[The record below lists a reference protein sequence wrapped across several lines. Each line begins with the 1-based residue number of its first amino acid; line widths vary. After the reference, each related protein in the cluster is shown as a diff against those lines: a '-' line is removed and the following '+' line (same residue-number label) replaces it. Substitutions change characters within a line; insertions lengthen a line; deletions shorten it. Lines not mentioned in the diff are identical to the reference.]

1 MREFSIA
8 TIARLLE
15 VSEESV
21 RRWRIRGRN
30 GVQLA
35 VPTAGD
41 RPGRKGYR
49 VTEEAL
55 RGFLARNPSLMTQA
69 MRAALSGED
78 EALAVAPGAALAG
91 DSTALAETDGPPG
104 LPRAYAVFQAL
115 VAEKLAEREDLTAR
129 IARVDDEVAVLRTC
143 LAAADLP
150 ESDDVSALS

>member
-55 RGFLARNPSLMTQA
+55 RGFLARNPSLMTEA
-69 MRAALSGED
+69 MRAALSGEG
-78 EALAVAPGAALAG
+78 EVSSAALAG
-91 DSTALAETDGPPG
+91 DCTALAETGEATG
-104 LPRAYAVFQAL
+104 APRAYAVFQAL
-115 VAEKLAEREDLTAR
+115 VAEKLAEQEDLVTR
-129 IARVDDEVAVLRTC
+129 IARIDEEIAVLRAC
-143 LAAADLP
+143 LADADP
-150 ESDDVSALS
+150 SVSDDVSILP

>member
-35 VPTAGD
+35 VPTVGD

-69 MRAALSGED
+69 MRAALSGEG
-78 EALAVAPGAALAG
+78 EVSSAALAG
-91 DSTALAETDGPPG
+91 DCTALAETGG
-104 LPRAYAVFQAL
+104 ATGAPRAYAVFQVL
-115 VAEKLAEREDLTAR
+115 VAEKLAEQEDLVTR
-129 IARVDDEVAVLRTC
+129 IARIDEEIAVLRAC
-143 LAAADLP
+143 LADADP
-150 ESDDVSALS
+150 SVSDDVSILP